1 MVREKAEP
9 YFGLMIE
16 MKKKKKTQADLAK
29 LINVNRSTFN
39 QKLNRIDGK
48 DFYYSEAQLIAKELN
63 IHVSDFSQEYKLRK
77 EQQRGRLIQ

>member
-1 MVREKAEP
+1 
-9 YFGLMIE
+9 

-48 DFYYSEAQLIAKELN
+48 DFYYSEAQLIANELN
-63 IHVSDFSQEYKLRK
+63 IHVSDFS
-77 EQQRGRLIQ
+77 

>member
-1 MVREKAEP
+1 MVKEKAEP

-48 DFYYSEAQLIAKELN
+48 DFYYSEAQLIANELN
-63 IHVSDFSQEYKLRK
+63 IHVSDFS
-77 EQQRGRLIQ
+77 

>member
-16 MKKKKKTQADLAK
+16 MKKQKRTQSELAK

-39 QKLNRIDGK
+39 QKLNRINGK
-48 DFYYSEAQLIAKELN
+48 DFYYSEAQLIAKKLN
-63 IHVSDFSQEYKLRK
+63 IHVSDFS
-77 EQQRGRLIQ
+77 